1 MRTGCFAFFIFEI
14 KNAVSKIT
22 HFQRVL
28 HELVVIILP
37 QFQRVFCSIFSVSF
51 AVHFAFKYLLL
62 NHMQL
67 AFFRSQQSVA
77 VSIANWAVAAAY
89 L

>member
-1 MRTGCFAFFIFEI
+1 M
-14 KNAVSKIT
+14 
-22 HFQRVL
+22 
-28 HELVVIILP
+28 
-37 QFQRVFCSIFSVSF
+37 RVFCSIFSVSF